1 MSINF
6 TRKISKQLINAFL
19 DKKLVLRSAHS
30 YELIAGFLGFKSH
43 IALKT
48 RYPYLENEIFHI
60 QSSRDGLSK
69 VIDRMRDTHWKNKI
83 SLEDIYI
90 MIDKIVY
97 PLLYIIWPDDVR
109 YIYSPYLNLSTN
121 ERGQLIATYKP
132 DFYDI
137 EYARSIGIESFM
149 ITEQCTKKQIKDYL
163 EKFSIEDEID
173 DPSRILIGDQK
184 FDTSKMRDRN
194 DIYRILHIT

>member
-1 MSINF
+1 MSTNF
-6 TRKISKQLINAFL
+6 TRKISKQLINTFL
-19 DKKLVLRSAHS
+19 DKKLVLGSAHS

-48 RYPYLENEIFHI
+48 RYPDLENEIFHI
-60 QSSRDGLSK
+60 QPSRGGLSK
-69 VIDRMRDTHWKNKI
+69 VIDRMRGADWKNKI
-83 SLEDIYI
+83 SLEELYI

-109 YIYSPYLNLSTN
+109 YIYSPYLDLSTN
-121 ERGQLIATYKP
+121 ERGELIATYKP
-132 DFYDI
+132 DFYDL
-137 EYARSIGIESFM
+137 EYARSIGAESFI
-149 ITEQCTKKQIKDYL
+149 ITEQCTKTQIQDYL
-163 EKFSIEDEID
+163 ERFSIEEEIN

-194 DIYRILHIT
+194 DIYRILNIT